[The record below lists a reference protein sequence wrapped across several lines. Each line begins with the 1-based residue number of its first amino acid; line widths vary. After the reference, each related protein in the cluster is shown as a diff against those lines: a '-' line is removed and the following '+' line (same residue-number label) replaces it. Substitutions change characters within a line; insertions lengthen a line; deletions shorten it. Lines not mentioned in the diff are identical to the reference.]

1 MEKTTDE
8 LLKSLKSKKNIED
21 FFKENTSELLFSSLK
36 DLIDFYINRKKLKKS
51 EVIRRSM
58 LGSYA
63 YNIINGDRKNPERDK
78 LIMLCFGLELS
89 YEEANELL
97 KKNSNA
103 ELYTRNGRDA
113 VFIFALDRKMSVIET
128 NNMLDEYGFD
138 LLPLPN

>member
-58 LGSYA
+58 LGSYE
-63 YNIINGDRKNPERDK
+63 I
-78 LIMLCFGLELS
+78 
-89 YEEANELL
+89 
-97 KKNSNA
+97 
-103 ELYTRNGRDA
+103 GRA
-113 VFIFALDRKMSVIET
+113 HV
-128 NNMLDEYGFD
+128 
-138 LLPLPN
+138 

>member
-8 LLKSLKSKKNIED
+8 LLKSLKSKKNIEE

-36 DLIDFYINRKKLKKS
+36 DLIDFYINQKKLKKS
-51 EVIRRSM
+51 EVVRRSM
-58 LGSYA
+58 LGNYA
-63 YNIINGDRKNPERDK
+63 YNIINGDRKKPERDK

-89 YEEANELL
+89 YEEANVLL
-97 KKNSNA
+97 KKSSNA